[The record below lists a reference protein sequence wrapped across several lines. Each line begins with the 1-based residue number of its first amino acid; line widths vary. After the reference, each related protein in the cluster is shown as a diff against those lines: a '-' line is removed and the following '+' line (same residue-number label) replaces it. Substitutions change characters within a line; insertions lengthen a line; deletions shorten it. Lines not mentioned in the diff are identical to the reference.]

1 VIYTL
6 FQGILQNTVLL
17 TLDVLM
23 KKTSLMVV
31 SKVTVLNIFFS
42 YFTCLLLDL
51 DFTFLEMNPFT
62 LVNGKPY
69 PLDMRGELDDTA
81 AFKNFKK

>member
-1 VIYTL
+1 MILL
-6 FQGILQNTVLL
+6 FFQ
-17 TLDVLM
+17 
-23 KKTSLMVV
+23 
-31 SKVTVLNIFFS
+31 
-42 YFTCLLLDL
+42 LDL

-81 AFKNFKK
+81 TFKSFKKYVPNFK

>member
-1 VIYTL
+1 MD
-6 FQGILQNTVLL
+6 FN
-17 TLDVLM
+17 
-23 KKTSLMVV
+23 
-31 SKVTVLNIFFS
+31 
-42 YFTCLLLDL
+42 CLLLCVPDL

>member
-1 VIYTL
+1 MSCMFMSQKIVQYNNLIDS
-6 FQGILQNTVLL
+6 N
-17 TLDVLM
+17 
-23 KKTSLMVV
+23 
-31 SKVTVLNIFFS
+31 FFV
-42 YFTCLLLDL
+42 FVFVPDL

>member
-1 VIYTL
+1 VIFTL
-6 FQGILQNTVLL
+6 FQGIQSNKIYILRHHCTVSFKFIYLF
-17 TLDVLM
+17 V
-23 KKTSLMVV
+23 
-31 SKVTVLNIFFS
+31 
-42 YFTCLLLDL
+42 YFAFVLDL

-62 LVNGKPY
+62 LVDGKPY